1 MKSVSNG
8 VWGNPHQ
15 ATGGGSS
22 ESPPAVFW
30 LQKTL
35 LAHCFLLKICY
46 STNLYHICSRMDVR
60 LLFFCGLMVEIPR
73 RGLGKERA
81 MTNIKDLQA
90 MPVEV
95 DENAVVVGWST
106 ISNHCGGTS
115 TKID

>member
-1 MKSVSNG
+1 
-8 VWGNPHQ
+8 
-15 ATGGGSS
+15 
-22 ESPPAVFW
+22 
-30 LQKTL
+30 
-35 LAHCFLLKICY
+35 
-46 STNLYHICSRMDVR
+46 
-60 LLFFCGLMVEIPR
+60 MVEIPR